1 MSVAICFFG
10 ITRSLKYTIKSINE
24 NILQV
29 FQENNI
35 DYDIYLHTYKIT
47 TDYVNYRANESTNV
61 NDIDNEEYRLLN
73 PKYLKIDIQ
82 EEIKKKLELHK
93 YRRKGDPWGGN
104 RCKNYNSLDN
114 FILGSYSK
122 FQVTNMV
129 KNANKIYD
137 YVLFIR
143 PDCLYVKKFNIDFFK
158 FVNNNVICTPDFGL
172 HSRYLLNDRMAICNM
187 NNYWIYGN
195 IFEKLLDLSKKIS
208 LHSETIL
215 GIILE
220 KYNIKSKKIDYKFI
234 RVRCNGE
241 MNHLDLK
248 CVDPSLVKLNEL

>member
-1 MSVAICFFG
+1 MTIAICFFG
-10 ITRSLKYTIKSINE
+10 ITRSLKYTIKSIKE
-24 NILQV
+24 NILQA
-29 FQENNI
+29 FEENNI

-47 TDYVNYRANESTNV
+47 SDYVNYRAKETTAA
-61 NDIDNEEYRLLN
+61 NDIDNEEYKLLN

-82 EEIKKKLELHK
+82 EIIKKKLELPK
-93 YRRKGDPWGGN
+93 YRTKGDPWQN
-104 RCKNYNSLDN
+104 TCSKNYNSLDN

-122 FQVTNMV
+122 FQVTKMV
-129 KNANKIYD
+129 KNSNKIYD
-137 YVLFIR
+137 HVLFIR
-143 PDCLYVKKFNIDFFK
+143 PDCLYVKKFNIDFLK
-158 FVNNNVICTPDFGL
+158 FVNNGVICTPDFSL

-195 IFEKLLDLSKKIS
+195 IFETLLYLSKKIH

-241 MNHLDLK
+241 LHKSDLR
-248 CVDPSLVKLNEL
+248 CIDPSLVK